1 MSIITSY
8 HLANRDIEYEEFE
21 FEEVPLAVYDPTSG
35 EMIATD
41 SMFAGKVRV
50 DEDFNVDWID
60 IGVQLNRTQPANSL
74 QRQLF
79 DGLEEGVKDFIKF
92 QFGEWV
98 TSLPA
103 DDPYEGERD
112 RAYYHAQ
119 VL

>member
-1 MSIITSY
+1 MSIVTAYDLMNSD
-8 HLANRDIEYEEFE
+8 LEYNEFE
-21 FEEVPLAVYDPTSG
+21 FEEVALVVYDPETG
-35 EMIATD
+35 ERVATE

-60 IGVQLNRTQPANSL
+60 IGVKIDRTHPANSL

-79 DGLEEGVKDFIKF
+79 DGLEAGVKYAIKS

-103 DDPYEGERD
+103 DDPYESERNL
-112 RAYYHAQ
+112 AYYHAQ